1 MGPTMQVLSR
11 WVREFA
17 AGIDAGNAIRHGRP
31 VGAGALRDDS
41 GRDVGAGAGSDADT
55 GRPAGAA
62 QPASP
67 SVPRPRDPAPAPG
80 GIAAP
85 TFSRRRARIPTS
97 KAGA

>member
-55 GRPAGAA
+55 GRP
-62 QPASP
+62 
-67 SVPRPRDPAPAPG
+67 
-80 GIAAP
+80 